1 MAFDLMG
8 KVKAAQESLTDAGT
22 EKALEL
28 LNEVNVLLELLQD
41 AGYEVNAMEA
51 ELGLPPKVTIHL
63 KTGSAV
69 NEAKLNAISRE
80 HPDQK
85 FQIAIVE
92 ALIQANRLC
101 DAVNLGTVELKG
113 TEIVFQTPPKIT
125 LQWQKKNASA

>member
-1 MAFDLMG
+1 
-8 KVKAAQESLTDAGT
+8 
-22 EKALEL
+22 
-28 LNEVNVLLELLQD
+28 
-41 AGYEVNAMEA
+41 MEA